1 MSSHNFYKTLPYSQ
15 KQHSRFTSNDYYY
28 RPTYSR
34 GHHPDLKQMM
44 ITKFRENPKLKG
56 YFIIILFTTLAIVT
70 ALVILL
76 FPLILKLLQYISAN
90 GLQGMVETLWK
101 GLK

>member
-15 KQHSRFTSNDYYY
+15 RQHSRYTSNDYYY
-28 RPTYSR
+28 RPTYSGGR
-34 GHHPDLKQMM
+34 HPDLKQML

-56 YFIIILFTTLAIVT
+56 FFIIALFASLTIVT

-90 GLQGMVETLWK
+90 GLQGVFETIFK